1 MDTVLTLSSKNQLT
15 LPVALVNLLGLSKG
29 TKLWTKLV
37 GNTITIEKVDTSWD
51 SLQGTIKGNAY
62 TKSHS
67 VEEVIEYAKKK
78 EAIRLMK
85 KYEAQISWY
94 QHFCW

>member
-51 SLQGTIKGNAY
+51 SLQGTIKGNASPKAIRSKRLSN
-62 TKSHS
+62 TPR
-67 VEEVIEYAKKK
+67 KKK
-78 EAIRLMK
+78 R
-85 KYEAQISWY
+85 
-94 QHFCW
+94 

>member
-15 LPVALVNLLGLSKG
+15 LPVSLVNFLGLSKG

-37 GNTITIEKVDTSWD
+37 GNTITIEKVNTSWD
-51 SLQGTIKGNAY
+51 SLQGTIKGTAFTNKH
-62 TKSHS
+62 T

-78 EAIRLMK
+78 EALRLMK
-85 KYEAQISWY
+85 KYEEKIS
-94 QHFCW
+94 

>member
-51 SLQGTIKGNAY
+51 SLQGTFKGTAFTNRHTVA
-62 TKSHS
+62 
-67 VEEVIEYAKKK
+67 EVIEYAKKK

-85 KYEAQISWY
+85 KYEAQVS
-94 QHFCW
+94 

>member
-51 SLQGTIKGNAY
+51 SLQGTIKGTAFTNRHTVA
-62 TKSHS
+62 
-67 VEEVIEYAKKK
+67 EVIEYAK
-78 EAIRLMK
+78 
-85 KYEAQISWY
+85 
-94 QHFCW
+94 

>member
-51 SLQGTIKGNAY
+51 SLQGTIKGTAFTNRHTVA
-62 TKSHS
+62 
-67 VEEVIEYAKKK
+67 EVIEYAKKK
-78 EAIRLMK
+78 EAIRLIK
-85 KYEAQISWY
+85 KYEAQVS
-94 QHFCW
+94 

>member
-15 LPVALVNLLGLSKG
+15 LPVSLVNFLGLTKG

-37 GNTITIEKVDTSWD
+37 GNTITIEKVNTSWD
-51 SLQGTIKGNAY
+51 SLQGTIKGTAF
-62 TKSHS
+62 TRSHT

-78 EAIRLMK
+78 EGIRLMK
-85 KYEAQISWY
+85 KHAA
-94 QHFCW
+94 

>member
-15 LPVALVNLLGLSKG
+15 LPVTLVNFLGLSKG

-37 GNTITIEKVDTSWD
+37 GSTITIEKVDTSWD
-51 SLQGTIKGNAY
+51 RLQGTIKGTKY
-62 TKSHS
+62 TRSHS

-78 EAIRLMK
+78 EAKRLMK
-85 KYEAQISWY
+85 KYEAQIS
-94 QHFCW
+94 